1 MSLEAFAAFVQ
12 ELFPVTGWHERESSN
27 YYRGCYWCGDM
38 EEREIELCWLDSRGF
53 DDYIFWLV
61 VFSKKKRSVDQDAAD
76 EQFVDAMARIIA
88 SKGFTTLIPEDD
100 ITEKGN
106 QNGVKYEGAG

>member
-1 MSLEAFAAFVQ
+1 
-12 ELFPVTGWHERESSN
+12 
-27 YYRGCYWCGDM
+27 M